1 MSNTN
6 YDSLKM
12 VALLIAPLIV
22 FVAAVMD
29 IWEIPYTKEVTATL
43 AAVDTLLGATVAI
56 LSKLHD
62 PTPGRHRK

>member
-1 MSNTN
+1 MSNTT

-12 VALLIAPLIV
+12 VALLIAPFIA
-22 FVAAVMD
+22 FVAAVMG

-43 AAVDTLLGATVAI
+43 AAVDTLLGATVAV

-62 PTPGRHRK
+62 STPGRHRK